1 MQVKVVGALG
11 RAGVRGPSRDIR
23 AVARD
28 RLRSILRLLAAS
40 LRTAT
45 SAASAAASPPR
56 VGGGGHAGVGSQGGG
71 ASAVSAVATGGGG
84 LSLAHRIR
92 VLTAFNRKLVIP
104 DNTVGSEYSAAAAAI
119 DGDGTDSPCAV
130 CGEELVVNW
139 KALKTNREYLL
150 QAFPVLSLLRWGGVR
165 GSCMFNGRMMMNEGA
180 WGDDEG
186 GNV

>member
-1 MQVKVVGALG
+1 VQVKVVGALG